1 MTSGRRASRDASVTS
16 RRSANAVS
24 RRWWRRAARRAGGS
38 RGPESSRRS
47 ADAFAA
53 LEHREA
59 EPWSAE
65 RRQLESALESGQI
78 VAVGT
83 AARRALAA
91 VSRDA
96 ARTSRRARR
105 DPELALAACVAY
117 AIIAR
122 VPRTALRSAQRSRPT
137 PHARVGRRRAFWR

>member
-16 RRSANAVS
+16 PRSANAVS

-38 RGPESSRRS
+38 RGPESSRRWQTRS
-47 ADAFAA
+47 RRWNTA
-53 LEHREA
+53 EA

-65 RRQLESALESGQI
+65 RRQLESAIESGQI

-122 VPRTALRSAQRSRPT
+122 VPRTALRSAQRARPD
-137 PHARVGRRRAFWR
+137 PARPR